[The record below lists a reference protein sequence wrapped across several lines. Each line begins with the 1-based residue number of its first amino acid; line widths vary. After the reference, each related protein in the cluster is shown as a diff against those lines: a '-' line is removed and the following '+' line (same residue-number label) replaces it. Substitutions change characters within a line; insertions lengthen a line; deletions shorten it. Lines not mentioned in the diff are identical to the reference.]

1 MPPLTSEQSGPNCL
15 KAQADLQVQLGNPA
29 LAMYSSGETIHDD
42 ILMLSQLTTLVR
54 QAADILITSC
64 MIIFLRKVDKASGF
78 AETGSSVRDVHIDP
92 IHTSDESVP

>member
-1 MPPLTSEQSGPNCL
+1 ML
-15 KAQADLQVQLGNPA
+15 LQF
-29 LAMYSSGETIHDD
+29 
-42 ILMLSQLTTLVR
+42 TTLVR

-78 AETGSSVRDVHIDP
+78 AETGSSVRDVDIDP